1 LSFLKREDFLRLL
14 KTNAG
19 KRAHIYPTSECPKPG
34 IRTSSRK
41 SVTVPT
47 VQPSKKISAF
57 KQKTALVNPKSTSL
71 AKTKAA
77 VTLKV
82 LANFIRFNYLLK

>member
-1 LSFLKREDFLRLL
+1 MVLLKFTESLKEISVERNKLLLELHGKEVL

-19 KRAHIYPTSECPKPG
+19 KRAHIYPTSECSKPG

-57 KQKTALVNPKSTSL
+57 KQKTVLVNPKINISG
-71 AKTKAA
+71 
-77 VTLKV
+77 
-82 LANFIRFNYLLK
+82 